1 MKRKPPALGFA
12 PAGAF
17 ARSSALRSAGNLIQ
31 WARQATEE
39 RPDDEYIHELRVRL
53 RRARAVMRAFRRFY
67 ADREDFEGKVA
78 PLRRLSRALGPL
90 RDADVTAALF
100 EEALRTA
107 PYPPRAIVTL
117 LARHHK
123 TQSGRWRRLRRALGA
138 VARLQPEAL
147 APPPVAP
154 GKGRARGRRLSKHA
168 RRVLEGRFSRVW
180 DRRGAVV
187 SGQPITLHEMRI
199 EIKRLRYTMEA
210 FDRLLG
216 PVGRDWGQALRQLQS
231 TLGVIN
237 DHTVALAQVE
247 AFLERETRPLEAA
260 ALQRL
265 GATVRAHREWLIAHY
280 RVQWVQAQPERLAV
294 LIRAL

>member
-1 MKRKPPALGFA
+1 MKRTRPTLGLRPAAAYGRA
-12 PAGAF
+12 E
-17 ARSSALRSAGNLIQ
+17 ALRSTASLIL
-31 WARQATEE
+31 WARQATDA

-53 RRARAVMRAFRRFY
+53 RRARAVMRAFRRLY
-67 ADREDFEGKVA
+67 VDRDDFERKVA

-107 PYPPRAIVTL
+107 PYPPRAVEAL

-123 TQSGRWRRLRRALGA
+123 TQTGRWQRLRAALKG
-138 VARLQPEAL
+138 VARLEPAAL
-147 APPPVAP
+147 CPPVARP
-154 GKGRARGRRLSKHA
+154 GKGGRSGRRLSKHA
-168 RRVLEGRFSRVW
+168 RRTLEERFSQVW

-187 SGQPITLHEMRI
+187 SGEPLTLHELRI

-216 PVGRDWGQALRQLQS
+216 RAGREWGETLRQLQA

-237 DHTVALAQVE
+237 DHTVALVRVE
-247 AFLERETRPLEAA
+247 EYTQRETRPLEAA

-265 GATVRAHREWLIAHY
+265 GATVRAHREWLVAHF
-280 RVQWVQAQPERLAV
+280 RVQWAQARPGRLAA

>member
-1 MKRKPPALGFA
+1 MKRTRPALGLG
-12 PAGAF
+12 PAASY
-17 ARSSALRSAGNLIQ
+17 ARSETIRSTARLIE
-31 WARQATEE
+31 WARAATDL

-67 ADREDFEGKVA
+67 EDRNDFERRVA

-107 PYPPRAIVTL
+107 PYPPRAVLAL

-123 TQSGRWRRLRRALGA
+123 TQSGRWRRLRAALKAVASLEPRALS
-138 VARLQPEAL
+138 
-147 APPPVAP
+147 PPPQAADR
-154 GKGRARGRRLSKHA
+154 KKRGRRLSKHA
-168 RRVLEGRFSRVW
+168 RGVLGERYLEVW
-180 DRRGAVV
+180 KRRGAVV
-187 SGQPITLHEMRI
+187 SGEPPTLHELRI

-216 PVGRDWGQALRQLQS
+216 RAGREWGETLRQLQS
-231 TLGVIN
+231 TLGLIN
-237 DHTVALAQVE
+237 DHTVALLQVQGYT
-247 AFLERETRPLEAA
+247 ERETRPLEAA

-265 GATVRAHREWLIAHY
+265 AATVKAHREWLVAHF
-280 RVQWVQAQPERLAV
+280 RVQWAQAHPERLAV